1 MHSEHDISSHG
12 SASSLEYYHFAKEQS
27 ANGSRTSLQRPNQ
40 SGAMMLNGRGSFTT
54 SPYSAAKHAKMLL
67 SCCMFALVTLLTG
80 KELVS
85 NAAANWTSGM
95 DLKSMELPPS
105 SANNAL
111 FVPHAQDSFLHK
123 PHAKMTPEKLQ
134 HFRGPSGPKPVV
146 LVTGA
151 AGFVGM
157 HTCLELQRLGM
168 TPIGYDNVNEY
179 YSTALKEL
187 RIEELKK
194 HNIPFVKGDACDPKQ
209 LQDTLDQYHVTRII
223 HLAAQAGVRYS
234 LDHPLDYT
242 RNNIDCM
249 VHLLEVIRRNK
260 DKLQD
265 DVSDAFIYASSSS
278 VYGNNIKVPF
288 AETDRIED
296 PASVYAATKRS
307 DELLATTYYNLYNIS
322 SVGLR
327 FFTVYGPYGRPDMAP
342 FIFTDR
348 VSNNHTIKVFNHGQ
362 SRRDFTYVDDIVQ
375 GVVNSLFVST
385 NQPEIINLGN
395 GRPIVLRDFVELVEQ
410 NVGQK
415 AQIQEMG
422 MQKGDVPTT
431 YADIN
436 KARYLLGYNPSTPI
450 EEGITKFVAWF
461 REANAGQYRM
471 G

>member
-1 MHSEHDISSHG
+1 MSSQHDLSSHD
-12 SASSLEYYHFAKEQS
+12 SASSLDLYHVQQFNS
-27 ANGSRTSLQRPNQ
+27 PRTSLKRASPN
-40 SGAMMLNGRGSFTT
+40 GALSNSRSSFSASSY
-54 SPYSAAKHAKMLL
+54 SPARHAKMLL
-67 SCCMFALVTLLTG
+67 SCCMFALISLLTG
-80 KELVS
+80 RELVN
-85 NAAANWTSGM
+85 NAAINWSNSM
-95 DLKSMELPPS
+95 DVLSVAQPPS
-105 SANNAL
+105 RSNNDL
-111 FVPHAQDSFLHK
+111 FIAHAQDSYLHK
-123 PHAKMTPEKLQ
+123 PEAKMSPEKLQ
-134 HFRGPSGPKPVV
+134 NFRGPNGPKPVV

-179 YSTALKEL
+179 YSTALKGL
-187 RIEELKK
+187 RIEELRKR
-194 HNIPFVKGDACDPKQ
+194 NIPFVKGDACDPNE
-209 LQDTLDQYHVTRII
+209 LQKTLDEYHVTRII

-249 VHLLEVIRRNK
+249 VHLLEIVRRNK
-260 DKLQD
+260 GKLRD
-265 DVSDAFIYASSSS
+265 DVGDAFIYASSSS

-288 AETDRIED
+288 EETDRIED

-322 SVGLR
+322 TVGLR

-342 FIFTDR
+342 FIFTDL
-348 VSNNHTIKVFNHGQ
+348 VSSNHTIKVFNHGQ

-375 GVVNSLFVST
+375 GVVNSLFVTT

-395 GRPIVLRDFVELVEQ
+395 GRPVVLRDFVELVEQ
-410 NVGQK
+410 NVGKK
-415 AQIQEMG
+415 AQIREMG

-431 YADIN
+431 YADIS

-471 G
+471 Q